1 MQTWLD
7 IAIPLI
13 QRWEG
18 CRLSAY
24 LCPAGV
30 WTVGWGQTGPNI
42 KRGTRWTQEQA
53 DAALANAVQALG
65 SQVQAALTVPLS
77 SGEKAACV
85 SLAYNIG
92 IGAFKKSTLLRLL
105 NDRQFIA
112 AAKQFARWNRADGEV
127 SKGLTNR
134 RAAER
139 ALFLGIKDD

>member
-1 MQTWLD
+1 MKTWLD
-7 IAIPLI
+7 LAIPLI

-18 CRLSAY
+18 CRLAAY
-24 LCPAGV
+24 QCPAGV

-53 DAALANAVQALG
+53 DAALASALQAFS
-65 SQVQAALTVPLS
+65 SQVNAAIKVPLS
-77 SGEKAACV
+77 SGEKAAVV

-92 IGAFKKSTLLRLL
+92 IGSFKKSTLLRLL
-105 NDRQFIA
+105 NEGQFAA
-112 AAKQFARWNRADGEV
+112 AAKQFARWNRAGGEV
-127 SKGLTNR
+127 LRGLSNR